1 LSPPHFSH
9 SHTHTHTP
17 HHLKPGRPPARVLC
31 GHPGHRAG
39 PGGGALREKGAGGWR
54 ESEAVHGFHSVW
66 SRLCGFFSEGGVRD
80 DCACACVCVRVCV
93 CDFILCVCVGGCKW
107 TERRGVFFSHERG
120 GWISP
125 ATPEEKRGERE
136 NDGFLPQ
143 HPVPHLDL
151 PPFPPTLP
159 HSPAGRLICLAEGG
173 RQFPDSWARRERDE
187 RRARVIA
194 AACPADLASSFFL
207 RAFTKHHQPTMA
219 SDEEAIK
226 LHAAGLGDEGASALE
241 REGGGWWGRGWGWR
255 GREEVALE
263 PGLRRALGPTPRRP
277 APVTG
282 AKSRLRP
289 SHSVEWPFFS
299 ARVCVPHS
307 TDAAPSHPGSFA
319 RPNLSHFFFFF
330 FPFPSPIHHLQPP
343 PPACRTWRP
352 CAP

>member
-1 LSPPHFSH
+1 M
-9 SHTHTHTP
+9 
-17 HHLKPGRPPARVLC
+17 
-31 GHPGHRAG
+31 
-39 PGGGALREKGAGGWR
+39 
-54 ESEAVHGFHSVW
+54 W